1 MKMLMDRGIGAPTIL
16 DVKGSDPRDPAL
28 LKKVLKSART
38 ASGATKRGSD
48 SSKSASKR
56 QKSDPS
62 KTPSRPDIQNS
73 TQAVTSFQQ
82 EADDRKSV
90 AYQCANYALHSLSA
104 GGFKDYSLGAL
115 ICKDQIQLLYYDHS
129 CTAISA
135 PLDFRTNRRMYML
148 LQVCLFKTQQA
159 SIRNGGGIIGRLFL
173 EPSPYM
179 RDYENYQKVVG
190 TDLYN
195 ILSGQ
200 VITLKGA
207 SGPILIKLGRIIHRQ
222 AGLIGRCTY
231 IVNAESVHWPD
242 IQLVVKLMWSPIDR
256 TSEATF
262 VDRIREAAAAPEAQ
276 WVLDHV
282 PHILHSQDFERLPDE
297 VGGGLAAFLNDP
309 ATRYADG
316 TRFTYEK
323 RVLRV
328 SVHEKL
334 YKLSELN
341 DVIDYA
347 EVFFD
352 LLQVHRWIYDHAH
365 ILHRDISLGNIM
377 WHERRGRICGVLND
391 FDMSSFR
398 ENTSPSSKQRT
409 GTRPFMAREFH
420 VNPSSP
426 PLHLYRHDLESIFY
440 VLFILVVAHKLLEVP
455 QYDSQ
460 AKEKCYLEIDFYSQ
474 YTHWLHLEDYQLQT
488 EKTNLLGAL
497 VPPAPDATFSL
508 LQSRIKS
515 LHRAL
520 CAGFL
525 ARAIHVQSVMDAVVP
540 QHSSLRRKP
549 APSKAARL
557 PPVKEV
563 EVQPFDD
570 STLGNHWTY
579 AEFYKVL
586 SYDTDFEEM
595 YPVACPDVLVPYV
608 FSV

>member
-1 MKMLMDRGIGAPTIL
+1 
-16 DVKGSDPRDPAL
+16 
-28 LKKVLKSART
+28 
-38 ASGATKRGSD
+38 
-48 SSKSASKR
+48 
-56 QKSDPS
+56 
-62 KTPSRPDIQNS
+62 
-73 TQAVTSFQQ
+73 
-82 EADDRKSV
+82 
-90 AYQCANYALHSLSA
+90 
-104 GGFKDYSLGAL
+104 
-115 ICKDQIQLLYYDHS
+115 
-129 CTAISA
+129 
-135 PLDFRTNRRMYML
+135 MYML

-207 SGPILIKLGRIIHRQ
+207 SGPILVKLGRIIDRQ

-231 IVNAESVHWPD
+231 IVNAESVHWPG
-242 IQLVVKLMWSPIDR
+242 IQLVVKITWSPIDR

-282 PHILHSQDFERLPDE
+282 PNILHSQDFERLPDE
-297 VGGGLAAFLNDP
+297 VGGGLAAFFNDP

-347 EVFFD
+347 QVFFD
-352 LLQVHRWIYDHAH
+352 LLQGSSLKTYSVPCLLTQVTLVHRWIYDHAR

-391 FDMSSFR
+391 FDLSSFR

-409 GTRPFMAREFH
+409 GTRPFMAKEFH

-440 VLFILVVAHKLLEVP
+440 VLFILVVAHKLLDVP
-455 QYDSQ
+455 QYDSR
-460 AKEKCYLEIDFYSQ
+460 AEKCYLELNCLSKYGD
-474 YTHWLHLEDYQLQT
+474 WLHLEDYQLQT
-488 EKTNLLGAL
+488 EKTILLGAS
-497 VPPAPDATFSL
+497 VPPAPDATFSVL
-508 LQSRIKS
+508 KNRLDA

-520 CAGFL
+520 RAGL
-525 ARAIHVQSVMDAVVP
+525 VARDAHVQSAMEAVAP
-540 QHSSLRRKP
+540 QRTFVSLRRKP
-549 APSKAARL
+549 APSEAARL

-563 EVQPFDD
+563 ELQPFDD

-586 SYDTDFEEM
+586 SYDADFEEM